1 MLVRNAIV
9 ISLIAGIM
17 LVLVSATAAED
28 NVLEREDIRTTQSEF
43 SAILTRMQ
51 EAATTAENVL
61 ENVKTM
67 DIEAQRTATN
77 SLFDDLKVKVNEMLD
92 GLAPNSV
99 LMDNLEGAKAR
110 VIVLKR
116 WFERQPSSYPD
127 RDQLIMRLE
136 GTIQS
141 YGELTD
147 QILAGRQQAQNA
159 LRELLRAQFYRS
171 MEQMVVSAEHSVDV
185 TRRLVDSLQALSD
198 KIRQVA
204 EQEMPEQTIPN

>member
-185 TRRLVDSLQALSD
+185 TRRLVDSLQALRD

-204 EQEMPEQTIPN
+204 DQEMPQQTIPN